1 MCLQKVSLNDMRG
14 SNNYVRNFFKFN
26 LPFVDLYLTKIIR
39 GTDDIS
45 RKVLRTKPSFGT
57 SSNWLLVKVNLIN

>member
-1 MCLQKVSLNDMRG
+1 MTWEDQIIMFGIFLKL
-14 SNNYVRNFFKFN
+14 N

-39 GTDDIS
+39 GIDDIS

-57 SSNWLLVKVNLIN
+57 SSNWLLVEVNLIN